1 MFVKILAV
9 FSTYPHKIK
18 RNRITFALLLLV
30 ALVVLYTGIRHQ
42 QPAQALVYI
51 FTCLCSAVIIDFLA
65 FKWPINEI
73 FLVKKPRKETIIF
86 FLCLISGLTFLFF
99 RFSGY
104 VDWEHLNPYL
114 KLAVVPLILG
124 VFPVA
129 LALILFLM
137 RYTPGALGFRVKG
150 SWWCLPLIFLFAF
163 AGWVVAPGRLTWDL
177 VMAEE
182 GSIANLIFSGLI
194 VAGLSEEF
202 FKTIGQ
208 TRIGAL
214 LKNSGLGW
222 FITTLIW
229 ALMHAPKWYGEEP
242 SVVETLLSV
251 IRIIPLGL
259 VWGYLTHRSK
269 SFLPATLMHGA
280 NFWGLQNF

>member
-1 MFVKILAV
+1 MI
-9 FSTYPHKIK
+9 SHYIHKIRSNK
-18 RNRITFALLLLV
+18 VTFAMLLLT
-30 ALVVLYTGIRHQ
+30 ALVVVYTGIRHHQ
-42 QPAQALVYI
+42 SAQALVYI
-51 FTCLCSAVIIDFLA
+51 FTCISSAVIIDFLA
-65 FKWPINEI
+65 LKWPVNEP
-73 FLVKKPRKETIIF
+73 FLVKKPLKETIVF

-104 VDWEHLNPYL
+104 VNWEQLNPFI

-129 LALILFLM
+129 LALILFIM
-137 RYTPGALGFRVKG
+137 RYTPRALGLRIKG
-150 SWWCLPLIFLFAF
+150 FWWCLPLIFIFAF
-163 AGWVVAPGRLTWDL
+163 AGWAVAPGRLTWDL
-177 VMAEE
+177 VLAEE
-182 GSIANLIFSGLI
+182 GSISNLIFSGLI

-214 LKNSGLGW
+214 IKNNGLGW

-242 SVVETLLSV
+242 DVIETLLSV

-259 VWGYLTHRSK
+259 VWGYLTHRCK